1 MLTNRSIAPTLLLL
15 LAALALPAS
24 SASAQIPVPSGPVT
38 FCGTQA
44 APSPDTYT
52 VQVDGGVAQPL
63 TMAASLDARCPAGS
77 THSFTLPASLFTVG
91 SHTVRVRAT
100 NAYGST
106 DGPTYTVTVGIAPGQ
121 FTVTSVLP
129 PQGQ

>member
-1 MLTNRSIAPTLLLL
+1 MSNRRSLVLTMLLL

-24 SASAQIPVPSGPVT
+24 SANAQIPVPSGPVL

-44 APSPDTYT
+44 APAADSYT
-52 VQVDGGVAQPL
+52 VSVDDAAPVPL
-63 TMAASLDARCPAGS
+63 TMSATVDARCPAGD

-91 SHTVRVRAT
+91 THTVRVRSVNAFGGT
-100 NAYGST
+100 NGPAYN
-106 DGPTYTVTVGIAPGQ
+106 VTVGIAPGQ
-121 FTVTSVLP
+121 FTITSVLP